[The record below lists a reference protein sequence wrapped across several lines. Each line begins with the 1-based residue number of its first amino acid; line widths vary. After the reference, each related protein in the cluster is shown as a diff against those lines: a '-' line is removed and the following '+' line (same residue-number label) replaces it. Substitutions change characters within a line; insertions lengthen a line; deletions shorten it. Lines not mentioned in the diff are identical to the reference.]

1 MVDKNAGQDG
11 APFESLDPQSPRDWD
26 EMRALAHRMT
36 DDAIDYLRDAGQRP
50 VWNTLPEQLEHNF
63 NTPIPQD
70 PTPANRVY
78 QEFTE
83 TIMPYP
89 LHTTHPRFW
98 AWYMGSGTVMGALG
112 DFLAATL
119 NSNLG
124 GGRNGPI
131 LVEQQVVNWM
141 KQVLKM
147 PESASGLLV
156 SGGSMANLV
165 GLTVARNKLAG
176 FDVRQKGIQGTQN
189 RLTVYASTEA
199 HSSIQKAVELLG
211 IGCDCLRK
219 IAVNDDFTMDID
231 DLKQNVARDLDD
243 GFRPVCIV
251 ATSGTVNTGAV
262 DDLHT
267 IADFCNRQG
276 IWFHVDG
283 AIGAVAMMSDTVGPL
298 LSGIERADSIALDL
312 HKLLHIPFEAGCAL
326 VRDADA
332 HKSTFSL
339 IPEYLEKGVGGIS
352 SQGDWFSEFG
362 VELSRSFKALKV
374 WMTIK
379 EHGTRKLGRM
389 ITRNFEQARY
399 LAQRINNEDDFE
411 LLAPVGMDIVC
422 FRFNPGGL
430 DNDALNRINR
440 DLLVQVQEQN
450 IAAPSYTTLQD
461 RYCIRVAI
469 SNHRSRQA
477 DFDEFVDET
486 QRIARALVQPG

>member
-1 MVDKNAGQDG
+1 
-11 APFESLDPQSPRDWD
+11 
-26 EMRALAHRMT
+26 
-36 DDAIDYLRDAGQRP
+36 
-50 VWNTLPEQLEHNF
+50 
-63 NTPIPQD
+63 
-70 PTPANRVY
+70 
-78 QEFTE
+78 
-83 TIMPYP
+83 
-89 LHTTHPRFW
+89 
-98 AWYMGSGTVMGALG
+98 
-112 DFLAATL
+112 
-119 NSNLG
+119 
-124 GGRNGPI
+124 
-131 LVEQQVVNWM
+131 
-141 KQVLKM
+141 
-147 PESASGLLV
+147 
-156 SGGSMANLV
+156 
-165 GLTVARNKLAG
+165 
-176 FDVRQKGIQGTQN
+176 
-189 RLTVYASTEA
+189 
-199 HSSIQKAVELLG
+199 
-211 IGCDCLRK
+211 
-219 IAVNDDFTMDID
+219 
-231 DLKQNVARDLDD
+231 LKQNVASDLDD

-332 HKSTFSL
+332 HKNTFSL

-450 IAAPSYTTLQD
+450 IAAPSCTTLQD